1 MTLNN
6 LLLIIQIRDDNNIY
20 LEFHDKINEDIE
32 NDLFSIFK
40 NELVKTNIDFKINYE
55 QMNKY
60 NKMIIYVDDEGVDNK
75 FFKVN
80 EIIKIFIVLSKSN

>member
-1 MTLNN
+1 M
-6 LLLIIQIRDDNNIY
+6 
-20 LEFHDKINEDIE
+20 
-32 NDLFSIFK
+32 FSIFK

-60 NKMIIYVDDEGVDNK
+60 NKMIIYIDDEGVDNK
-75 FFKVN
+75 FIKVN